1 MSLKQGHPNER
12 ATLRLPTGQRRGP
25 RKQSQP
31 KKPKGHDALLQ
42 KMVEE
47 QCPVRLIDM
56 NGGSVMGVVSEYDKY
71 TISVN
76 VMMDDGSEVPM
87 CFYKHG
93 VMTFCKAT
101 EQMMAGFMASMGKAQ
116 AELRKREA

>member
-1 MSLKQGHPNER
+1 MSVKQGHPNER

-42 KMVEE
+42 NMVEE

-56 NGGSVMGVVSEYDKY
+56 NGGSIMGIVSAHDKY
-71 TISVN
+71 TISMN
-76 VMMDDGSEVPM
+76 VMMDDGDEVAM

-93 VMTFCKAT
+93 VMTFCKAS
-101 EQMMAGFMASMGKAQ
+101 EKMMAAFMANLGKKNQ
-116 AELRKREA
+116 ASREA